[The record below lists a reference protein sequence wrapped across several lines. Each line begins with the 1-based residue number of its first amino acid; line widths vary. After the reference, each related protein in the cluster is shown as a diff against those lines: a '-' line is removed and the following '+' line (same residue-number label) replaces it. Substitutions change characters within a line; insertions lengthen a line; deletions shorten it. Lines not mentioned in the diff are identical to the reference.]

1 MKNIAPYFFLF
12 VLISSCSSYRKT
24 TATDNGR
31 LSINFVQINDVYEIA
46 PLNAGKEGGMAR
58 VATIK
63 KNYLQQNPNTF
74 LVIAGDFLSPS
85 VYNSL
90 KYGGDYIRGKQMV
103 EVMNAA
109 GMDIAVFGNHELD
122 LKESELQQRINES
135 NFQWISSNTFH
146 KQGAD
151 VQPFAKNSSGTT
163 TPFPQTLIKELNDAD
178 GTRVKIGF
186 IGINLPFTKA
196 AYVQYE
202 DPLSTAKKLYAQLK
216 DSVDAVVA
224 ITHQSMEADE
234 ELAKEVSGLALII
247 GGHEHDQRFKKIG
260 KIYITKAL
268 ANAKS
273 AYVLKLDVNKKKR
286 KTTVTPK
293 LEMINESVAIDS
305 TTNIAVQKWLRIAG
319 ESFASLGFNAEQVVI
334 SKTAPLEGRETE
346 VRSESTNLTKLIVAS
361 MQQALPDADVVLLN
375 GGSIR
380 IDDVVQMPVTQYDV
394 IRILPFGGGIKKV
407 DMLGSLLIRILDTGV
422 KNRGTG
428 GFLHYNEN
436 LRFDS
441 ASNKWVLNNT
451 AIDAAKTYRVGLSE
465 FLLTG
470 GEANLGFLT
479 PDNKEITKLYDQSD
493 PLAGDIRK
501 AIISYAVKEKL

>member
-1 MKNIAPYFFLF
+1 M
-12 VLISSCSSYRKT
+12 V
-24 TATDNGR
+24 DN
-31 LSINFVQINDVYEIA
+31 
-46 PLNAGKEGGMAR
+46 
-58 VATIK
+58 
-63 KNYLQQNPNTF
+63 
-74 LVIAGDFLSPS
+74 
-85 VYNSL
+85 
-90 KYGGDYIRGKQMV
+90 
-103 EVMNAA
+103 
-109 GMDIAVFGNHELD
+109 
-122 LKESELQQRINES
+122 
-135 NFQWISSNTFH
+135 
-146 KQGAD
+146 
-151 VQPFAKNSSGTT
+151 
-163 TPFPQTLIKELNDAD
+163 
-178 GTRVKIGF
+178 
-186 IGINLPFTKA
+186 
-196 AYVQYE
+196 
-202 DPLSTAKKLYAQLK
+202 
-216 DSVDAVVA
+216 
-224 ITHQSMEADE
+224 
-234 ELAKEVSGLALII
+234 
-247 GGHEHDQRFKKIG
+247 
-260 KIYITKAL
+260 
-268 ANAKS
+268 
-273 AYVLKLDVNKKKR
+273 NKK
-286 KTTVTPK
+286 TNTSVTPK

-319 ESFASLGFNAEQVVI
+319 ESFSSLGFNAEQVVI

-346 VRSESTNLTKLIVAS
+346 VRTESTNLTKLIVAS

-441 ASNKWVLNNT
+441 ASNNWVLNNT

-479 PDNKEITKLYDQSD
+479 PDNKEITKLYDQTD